1 VYTKN
6 KSDKGAKRH
15 WSLELMPNEFEKF
28 ENWIKL
34 AQKIFL
40 LNVKSNF
47 GLAKIK
53 PTDFCGSGR
62 LILS

>member
-1 VYTKN
+1 MYTKN
-6 KSDKGAKRH
+6 KSDKGANRH
-15 WSLELMPNEFEKF
+15 WSLELIPNEFEKF

-47 GLAKIK
+47 GLTKIK
-53 PTDFCGSGR
+53 PTDF
-62 LILS
+62 

>member
-1 VYTKN
+1 MYTKN

-15 WSLELMPNEFEKF
+15 WSLELIPNEFEKF

-47 GLAKIK
+47 GLTKIK
-53 PTDFCGSGR
+53 PTDF
-62 LILS
+62 